1 MRWTRSASLKADIL
15 DAAVVTRSEGGRV
28 DLRQTHQVAAG
39 EGVVA
44 GGTIGF
50 VAGMLLGG
58 PVGGALLGMLGGG
71 VWGARDT
78 GVPDARLRELGESLA
93 PGGALLCA
101 LVQAD
106 GAAAVREELAPY
118 GEVADADAPAAPVAA
133 PVEQIRDAAERQRQ
147 PERQQPVRERRHDR
161 LVRARPGERQQAR
174 EAGFDEA
181 EAARREGDQR
191 EQHPAGV
198 GEDDERRI
206 RPGADRGETAEEPEI
221 VESRLGDDRAE
232 GERPPRAERML

>member
-1 MRWTRSASLKADIL
+1 MADPARLVVVSCASQAEADRALGALGGLKQHLL
-15 DAAVVTRSEGGRV
+15 DAAVVTKSEGGRV

-78 GVPDARLRELGESLA
+78 GVPDARLRELGESLV
-93 PGGALLCA
+93 PGGALLCV

-106 GAAAVREELAPY
+106 GVAAVRKELAPY
-118 GEVADADAPAAPVAA
+118 GTVADADAPPL
-133 PVEQIRDAAERQRQ
+133 P
-147 PERQQPVRERRHDR
+147 
-161 LVRARPGERQQAR
+161 
-174 EAGFDEA
+174 
-181 EAARREGDQR
+181 
-191 EQHPAGV
+191 
-198 GEDDERRI
+198 
-206 RPGADRGETAEEPEI
+206 
-221 VESRLGDDRAE
+221 
-232 GERPPRAERML
+232 